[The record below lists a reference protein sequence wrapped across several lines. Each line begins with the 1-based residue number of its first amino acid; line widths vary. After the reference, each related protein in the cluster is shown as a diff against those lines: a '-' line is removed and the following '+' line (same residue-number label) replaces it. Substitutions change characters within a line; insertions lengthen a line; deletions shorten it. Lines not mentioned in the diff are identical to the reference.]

1 MSEIIVECAIKC
13 VAHHVI
19 NPNDLLDLLGSPQN
33 SSSARALLFF
43 HEKLMLAKA
52 LFIVFHYYLSMGKH
66 FKLEEWKVNMVVLL
80 LSLQR
85 GRDLYLTRGIIDQ
98 ESSVFARKLYESKRT
113 CHSWKWLEECVPSF
127 LIESTFTPQSLQ
139 AFRKCTTFQGCEKE
153 VFPAASYEKRRSWI

>member
-80 LSLQR
+80 LS
-85 GRDLYLTRGIIDQ
+85 
-98 ESSVFARKLYESKRT
+98 SKI
-113 CHSWKWLEECVPSF
+113 EEE
-127 LIESTFTPQSLQ
+127 I
-139 AFRKCTTFQGCEKE
+139 CT
-153 VFPAASYEKRRSWI
+153 

>member
-85 GRDLYLTRGIIDQ
+85 
-98 ESSVFARKLYESKRT
+98 
-113 CHSWKWLEECVPSF
+113 
-127 LIESTFTPQSLQ
+127 
-139 AFRKCTTFQGCEKE
+139 
-153 VFPAASYEKRRSWI
+153 